1 MRGYLKGV
9 LADTALVTITDPA
22 DHNLHTGAFSGDWNR
37 GAGAGW
43 LTITATAPV
52 RILTPLNANGLPQPM
67 RPKIEPICWRGQNIT
82 IDLFQS
88 SERSEE
94 RRVGK
99 ECVSTCRSRWSP
111 ST

>member
-22 DHNLHTGAFSGDWNR
+22 DHNLHTGAFAGDWNR

-52 RILTPLNANGLPQPM
+52 RILTPLLANGLPQVM
-67 RPKIEPICWRGQNIT
+67 RPKIEPICWRGQNVT
-82 IDLFQS
+82 
-88 SERSEE
+88 RSEE
-94 RRVGK
+94 RRVRK
-99 ECVSTCRSRWSP
+99 ECGRTCSSRGSP
-111 ST
+111 YL